1 MACLGFDMPSSVSLN
16 ISSFWFQIRCVTLS
30 PEHLEA
36 IVELLIVLTSTLLCL
51 GESGEGKR
59 LVNGQLVEQSEHIQC
74 LW

>member
-1 MACLGFDMPSSVSLN
+1 MACLGFDMPSSLSLN
-16 ISSFWFQIRCVTLS
+16 ISSSWFQVRCVTLP

-36 IVELLIVLTSTLLCL
+36 IVELLIGLISALLCL

-59 LVNGQLVEQSEHIQC
+59 LVNGQLVEQSECIQC